1 MLLFSQAKRLTDC
14 TEQDV
19 ALMVALPVSIAPQ
32 ELNEAQQELDWPS
45 SLAALET
52 ASRSD
57 DARLAVEA
65 IEERLQGDS
74 DELAMVIELA
84 ALKDGQALLVD
95 EFDITAAQLR
105 QLIAHAADREPAA
118 VQ

>member
-1 MLLFSQAKRLTDC
+1 MLG
-14 TEQDV
+14 
-19 ALMVALPVSIAPQ
+19 
-32 ELNEAQQELDWPS
+32 
-45 SLAALET
+45 SLAL
-52 ASRSD
+52 
-57 DARLAVEA
+57 LV
-65 IEERLQGDS
+65 LGDK
-74 DELAMVIELA
+74 LLA